1 MNSPQD
7 SSHPQAPESQQVSLV
22 AQARVPTEH
31 GTFTMKLFK
40 EQPSGLEHVALVMG
54 EMGGT
59 TLVRV
64 HSECMTGDVFGS
76 LRCDCGPQ
84 LHFALD
90 EIGKQGSGVV
100 LYLRQE
106 GRGIG
111 LINKLKAYALQDE
124 GLDTVEANLRLGF
137 PADLRNFEVA
147 AQMLSQLGV
156 DAVRLMTNNP
166 RKVATLEK
174 HGVKVVERVPVRS
187 LSQSENH
194 HYLATKALKLG
205 HHMDWLPEYIP
216 PKSDDEAPPSSKLG

>member
-7 SSHPQAPESQQVSLV
+7 SSRTQAPVSQQVTLV

-40 EQPSGLEHVALVMG
+40 EEPSGLEHVALVMG
-54 EMGGT
+54 EVQGSA
-59 TLVRV
+59 LVRV

-137 PADLRNFEVA
+137 AADLRRFDVA
-147 AQMLSQLGV
+147 AHMLNVLGV
-156 DAVRLMTNNP
+156 SQVRLMTNNP
-166 RKVATLEK
+166 RKVSTLQDA
-174 HGVKVVERVPVRS
+174 GVNVVERVPVRIEP
-187 LSQSENH
+187 QSENE
-194 HYLATKALKLG
+194 HYLATKAIKMGL
-205 HHMDWLPEYIP
+205 HIDW
-216 PKSDDEAPPSSKLG
+216 

>member
-1 MNSPQD
+1 MLMNLPQN
-7 SSHPQAPESQQVSLV
+7 SSRPEATASQQVTLM

-40 EQPSGLEHVALVMG
+40 EAPSGVEHVALVMG
-54 EMGGT
+54 DVQGT
-59 TLVRV
+59 ALVRV

-174 HGVKVVERVPVRS
+174 HGVKVVERVPVQS
-187 LSQSENH
+187 PSQSENH

-216 PKSDDEAPPSSKLG
+216 PKAE

>member
-7 SSHPQAPESQQVSLV
+7 SSRTQAPVSQQVTLV

-40 EQPSGLEHVALVMG
+40 EEPSGLEHVALIMG
-54 EMGGT
+54 EVQGT
-59 TLVRV
+59 ALVRV

-156 DAVRLMTNNP
+156 DSVRLMTNNP
-166 RKVATLEK
+166 RKVDALEK

-187 LSQSENH
+187 QSQSENH

-216 PKSDDEAPPSSKLG
+216 PKSEEDDGAPSKLG